1 MKRADPNRGMRIFE
15 LWFLP
20 WMRTRI
26 QTIRMAGARRLDEER
41 PLVMVA
47 NHVSWWDGF
56 IVRAVQRRVR
66 PFSPFSVVMD
76 RDQYERFRF
85 FRWIGAVPIEPGSA
99 SSTMGTL
106 AELRRRAAARPDLT
120 VTFFPQGRIWP
131 STRRPLGFG
140 RGVELFIR
148 RLEADVLPIGIHL
161 EPLNRVSP
169 TCFVSVG
176 EPLRGPQPVGRLEE
190 AVTEELNTIHGH
202 LALYGEAAERHWPAA
217 AEPLP
222 RSRLPSDAAR

>member
-1 MKRADPNRGMRIFE
+1 MKQSDPNRGMRIFE

-20 WMRTRI
+20 WMRTRVRAV
-26 QTIRMAGARRLDEER
+26 RMAGARRLDEDR

-47 NHVSWWDGF
+47 NHISWWDGF
-56 IVRAVQRRVR
+56 IMRAVQRAVR
-66 PFSPFSVVMD
+66 PYSPFSVIMD
-76 RDQYERFRF
+76 REHYERFRF
-85 FRWIGAVPIEPGSA
+85 FEWIGAVPIEPGSA
-99 SSTMGTL
+99 SSTMSTI
-106 AELRRRAAARPDLT
+106 AELRRRASVRPDLT

-148 RLEADVLPIGIHL
+148 RLGADVLPVGIHL

-176 EPLRGPQPVGRLEE
+176 APLVGAPSVDRVEE
-190 AVTEELNTIHGH
+190 AVTEEVDAILQH
-202 LALYGEAAERHWPAA
+202 LALHGESAEQHWP
-217 AEPLP
+217 E
-222 RSRLPSDAAR
+222 RDERLARPSVASQPAT